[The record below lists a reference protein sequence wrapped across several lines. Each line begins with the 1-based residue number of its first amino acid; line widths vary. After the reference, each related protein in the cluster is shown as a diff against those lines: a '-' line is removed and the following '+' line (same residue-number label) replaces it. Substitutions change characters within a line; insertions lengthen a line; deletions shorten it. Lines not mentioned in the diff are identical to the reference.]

1 MAYIYVERERER
13 ERRNPDL
20 HLLLDGIGGARFE
33 NGVSRTPT
41 KVFYFLFL
49 FVNFFCIFFNFFLQ
63 IFFCLFLCTPTRYV
77 WRTRRVSAWIVSIVS
92 VIFFGLLQECI
103 MP

>member
-49 FVNFFCIFFNFFLQ
+49 FVNFFFHFFQFFSFNFFFV
-63 IFFCLFLCTPTRYV
+63 FFCAPPQGMCGGH
-77 WRTRRVSAWIVSIVS
+77 A
-92 VIFFGLLQECI
+92 G
-103 MP
+103 